1 MSQFQNKFY
10 EPFTPQNTTFLL
22 VDYNIA
28 FTNVIRSHSPTEN
41 LRAAKALMKTALA
54 FNTGLVFNLGV
65 GQYPYPE
72 LADLLGNRPIVWR
85 GAELNAW
92 DSPIVVEA
100 VRKTGRSHLIVAGLT
115 TEGCVG
121 RTAMSALRDG
131 YTVALCVDATAG
143 ETTEAH
149 EVALQRLVQAGV
161 VPYTWGSLLDEFQ
174 GNWQDG
180 RTNQQYFAI
189 RGEAS
194 PEQGFY
200 FGLLAKNMNPSS
212 PPQQAQVA
220 TVKSTS
226 NAR

>member
-1 MSQFQNKFY
+1 MSSFQNKLY
-10 EPFTPQNTTFLL
+10 EPFTPQNSTFLL

-28 FTNVIRSHSPTEN
+28 FTNVIRSHTPTEN
-41 LRAAKALMKTALA
+41 LRNAKALMKTALA
-54 FNTGLVFNLGV
+54 FNTGLIFNLGV

-72 LADLLGNRPIVWR
+72 LAQLLGNRPIVWR
-85 GAELNAW
+85 GSELNAW
-92 DSPIVVEA
+92 NSPIVVEA
-100 VRKTGRSHLIVAGLT
+100 VRKTGRSHLVVAGLT

-131 YTVALCVDATAG
+131 YTVSLCVDATAG

-174 GNWQDG
+174 GSWQDP
-180 RTNQQYFAI
+180 RTNQAYFEI

-200 FGLLAKNMNPSS
+200 FGLLAKNMNPDST
-212 PPQQAQVA
+212 QAQPQVA
-220 TVKSTS
+220 TVKST
-226 NAR
+226 AR